1 MGYKKR
7 SKANLVKG
15 SHEQADLLQFKLKRI
30 DQKRRKLTKVEKAIK
45 EWDDL
50 RPKDERSDYGE
61 DESLVP
67 KDTLQKRKQNP
78 RVAPLPPIN
87 KKKGKGQELE
97 VEDID

>member
-15 SHEQADLLQFKLKRI
+15 SHEQADLLQFKLKRS

-67 KDTLQKRKQNP
+67 KDTLQKRK
-78 RVAPLPPIN
+78 
-87 KKKGKGQELE
+87 
-97 VEDID
+97 